1 MCGLTGVILGK
12 KKRTRKELD
21 ALTDTFIKLLVSSEH
36 RGPHATGVAWVK
48 NDGTMD
54 MVKEPLNAWR
64 FVKCDDFTDWLNGID
79 NKVTYLM
86 GHTRWPSR
94 GNVKNYHENHPIW
107 TEPVL
112 LTHNG
117 TIHEHYLHYIR
128 LKLKHT
134 TRVDSELL
142 ARIAQRH
149 ASDGGINMGNFIR
162 DIELLDGSMSLAMV
176 NVLKPDEIILMKGN
190 MPLEVRYHKKKKLL
204 IYASE
209 ARILDWVMVGEDG
222 WEEVVMKPGEALV
235 VNIHDIC
242 EPLRYQFTFKGMAVS
257 RYYVLQRFTGD

>member
-1 MCGLTGVILGK
+1 MCGLAGVILGK
-12 KKRTRKELD
+12 KRRTRKELD
-21 ALTDTFIKLLVSSEH
+21 ALTETFIKLLVSSEY

-64 FVKCDDFTDWLNGID
+64 FVKCNDFRDWLNGID
-79 NKVTYLM
+79 NKVTYLI

-94 GNVKNYHENHPIW
+94 GNVKNYNENHPIW

-149 ASDGGINMGNFIR
+149 ASDGGINMVNFIR
-162 DIELLDGSMSLAMV
+162 DIELLDGSISLAMV
-176 NVLKPDEIILMKGN
+176 NVLKPNEIILMKGN
-190 MPLEVRYHKKKKLL
+190 MPLEVRFHKKKNVL

-209 ARILDWVMVGEDG
+209 AKILDWVMVGEDC
-222 WEEVVMKPGEALV
+222 WEEVVMAPGEALV
-235 VNIHDIC
+235 VDINSIC
-242 EPLRYQFTFKGMAVS
+242 EPLRYQFTFEGMTVS
-257 RYYVLQRFTGD
+257 CFAASKSFTGV